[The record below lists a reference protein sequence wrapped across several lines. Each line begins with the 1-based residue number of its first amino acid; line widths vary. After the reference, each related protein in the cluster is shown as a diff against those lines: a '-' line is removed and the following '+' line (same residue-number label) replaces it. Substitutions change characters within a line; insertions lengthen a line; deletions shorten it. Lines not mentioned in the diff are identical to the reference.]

1 MNLFPFLN
9 KSMKKL
15 LGIVVLGLLWF
26 SPGFAEKKNI
36 GNGLTVNIPNG
47 YHYFEITLKQI
58 VSRFPSID
66 ISDYTNS
73 EFGIGANAK
82 LVILANDK
90 KTIKLV
96 KDITSATGLA
106 KLEEQFW
113 SPLEDL
119 MENSEFIDI
128 ITSYG
133 KKKFPKIDWENTS
146 DEDWQIITFKIL
158 EDKRFLKKIDKYI
171 RPLIDN
177 FNSKYLIDKFTLILI
192 ADKKTSLINEINQMS
207 IAEIKNLINEAIK
220 EMGQKD
226 VYLKKFMKN
235 YDVEKNTKGNLYL
248 YFKNVEA
255 LGLPFTPTASDFF
268 VTVEDDKFFT
278 MGSYCYKKCSSTD
291 FLEIIAPTKL
301 YKGFVAKKQSTE
313 NTSDIVFQLE
323 QLSKLYKSGALT
335 KDEFNKAKKKL
346 LN

>member
-1 MNLFPFLN
+1 LC
-9 KSMKKL
+9 
-15 LGIVVLGLLWF
+15 LLWF

-119 MENSEFIDI
+119 LENSEFMDI

-133 KKKFPKIDWENTS
+133 KKKFPKIDWENVS
-146 DEDWQIITFKIL
+146 DEDGQIIAFKIL

-171 RPLIDN
+171 RPLIDK
-177 FNSKYLIDKFTLILI
+177 FNHKYQIDDITLVLI
-192 ADKKTSLINEINQMS
+192 ADKKTSLINEF
-207 IAEIKNLINEAIK
+207 IK
-220 EMGQKD
+220 EMSKENPY
-226 VYLKKFMKN
+226 VKKTK
-235 YDVEKNTKGNLYL
+235 YDVAKNSKGNLYF
-248 YFKNVEA
+248 YVKNAEVY
-255 LGLPFTPTASDFF
+255 GLPFTPKKSDGLL
-268 VTVEDDKFFT
+268 TTKNDKIFY
-278 MGSYCYKKCSSTD
+278 MASYCYKKCSSTD
-291 FLEIIAPTKL
+291 FLEIIAPTNL
-301 YKGFVAKKQSTE
+301 YKGLTTKQEASE
-313 NTSDIVFQLE
+313 NTSNIASQLE

>member
-1 MNLFPFLN
+1 
-9 KSMKKL
+9 MKFALTFISLSL
-15 LGIVVLGLLWF
+15 LICNITYASL
-26 SPGFAEKKNI
+26 KNI

-133 KKKFPKIDWENTS
+133 KKKFPKIDW
-146 DEDWQIITFKIL
+146 
-158 EDKRFLKKIDKYI
+158 
-171 RPLIDN
+171 
-177 FNSKYLIDKFTLILI
+177 
-192 ADKKTSLINEINQMS
+192 
-207 IAEIKNLINEAIK
+207 
-220 EMGQKD
+220 
-226 VYLKKFMKN
+226 
-235 YDVEKNTKGNLYL
+235 
-248 YFKNVEA
+248 
-255 LGLPFTPTASDFF
+255 
-268 VTVEDDKFFT
+268 
-278 MGSYCYKKCSSTD
+278 
-291 FLEIIAPTKL
+291 
-301 YKGFVAKKQSTE
+301 
-313 NTSDIVFQLE
+313 
-323 QLSKLYKSGALT
+323 
-335 KDEFNKAKKKL
+335 
-346 LN
+346 

>member
-1 MNLFPFLN
+1 
-9 KSMKKL
+9 MKKL
-15 LGIVVLGLLWF
+15 LAIVVLGLLW
-26 SPGFAEKKNI
+26 SSSGFAEKKNI

-66 ISDYTNS
+66 ISSYTNS
-73 EFGIGANAK
+73 ELGIGPNAK

-96 KDITSATGLA
+96 EDITSVIGLA
-106 KLEEQFW
+106 ELEEQFM
-113 SPLEDL
+113 SSLEDL
-119 MENSEFIDI
+119 LENSDFIDI

-133 KKKFPKIDWENTS
+133 KKKFPKIDWENVS
-146 DEDWQIITFKIL
+146 DEDWQIILLKTL

-177 FNSKYLIDKFTLILI
+177 FNSKYLIDKITLVLI

-207 IAEIKNLINEAIK
+207 ISEIKNLINEAIK
-220 EMGQKD
+220 EMGRED

-255 LGLPFTPTASDFF
+255 LGLPLTPTASDLF

-278 MGSYCYKKCSSTD
+278 MASYCYKKCSSTD
-291 FLEIIAPTKL
+291 FLEIIAPTNL
-301 YKGFVAKKQSTE
+301 YKGFAAKKQSTE
-313 NTSDIVFQLE
+313 NTSDIAFQLE

-346 LN
+346 LK

>member
-1 MNLFPFLN
+1 
-9 KSMKKL
+9 MKKHLTIL
-15 LGIVVLGLLWF
+15 LIVVSWCNITY
-26 SPGFAEKKNI
+26 ANIKNI
-36 GNGLTVNIPNG
+36 GNGISISLPSG
-47 YHYFEITLKQI
+47 YHYFDITLKQI

-66 ISDYTNS
+66 ISDFTNS

-96 KDITSATGLA
+96 ENITSATGLA
-106 KLEEQFW
+106 ELEEQFM

-133 KKKFPKIDWENTS
+133 KKKFPKIDWENVS

-171 RPLIDN
+171 RPLIDK
-177 FNSKYLIDKFTLILI
+177 FNSKYLIDKFTLVLV

-207 IAEIKNLINEAIK
+207 IAEIKNLINEFIK
-220 EMGQKD
+220 EMGQED
-226 VYLKKFMKN
+226 IYLEKFMKN

-248 YFKNVEA
+248 YFKNAEA
-255 LGLPFTPTASDFF
+255 FGLPFTPTASDFF
-268 VTVEDDKFFT
+268 VTIEDDKFFT
-278 MGSYCYKKCSSTD
+278 MASYCYKKCSSTD
-291 FLEIIAPTKL
+291 FLEIIGPTNL
-301 YKGFVAKKQSTE
+301 YKGFANNQIKTPIIK
-313 NTSDIVFQLE
+313 NNSDIVSQL
-323 QLSKLYKSGALT
+323 KRINDLYKSGALT
-335 KDEFNKAKKKL
+335 KEQFELAKKKL

>member
-1 MNLFPFLN
+1 
-9 KSMKKL
+9 MKKI

-26 SPGFAEKKNI
+26 SPGFAEIKNI

-66 ISDYTNS
+66 INDYTNS

-96 KDITSATGLA
+96 KDITSSTGLA

-133 KKKFPKIDWENTS
+133 KKKFPKIDWEDVS
-146 DEDWQIITFKIL
+146 D
-158 EDKRFLKKIDKYI
+158 
-171 RPLIDN
+171 
-177 FNSKYLIDKFTLILI
+177 
-192 ADKKTSLINEINQMS
+192 
-207 IAEIKNLINEAIK
+207 
-220 EMGQKD
+220 
-226 VYLKKFMKN
+226 
-235 YDVEKNTKGNLYL
+235 
-248 YFKNVEA
+248 
-255 LGLPFTPTASDFF
+255 
-268 VTVEDDKFFT
+268 
-278 MGSYCYKKCSSTD
+278 
-291 FLEIIAPTKL
+291 
-301 YKGFVAKKQSTE
+301 
-313 NTSDIVFQLE
+313 
-323 QLSKLYKSGALT
+323 
-335 KDEFNKAKKKL
+335 
-346 LN
+346 

>member
-1 MNLFPFLN
+1 
-9 KSMKKL
+9 MKFALTFISLSL
-15 LGIVVLGLLWF
+15 LICNITYASL
-26 SPGFAEKKNI
+26 KNI

-96 KDITSATGLA
+96 EDITSATGLA
-106 KLEEQFW
+106 KLEEQFM
-113 SPLEDL
+113 SPFEDL
-119 MENSEFIDI
+119 MANSEFIDI
-128 ITSYG
+128 LTSYG
-133 KKKFPKIDWENTS
+133 KKKFPKIDWENVS
-146 DEDWQIITFKIL
+146 NEDWQIIAFKTL
-158 EDKRFLKKIDKYI
+158 EDKRFLKKIDKYT
-171 RPLIDN
+171 RPLIDK
-177 FNSKYLIDKFTLILI
+177 FNYKYQIDKFTLVLI

-207 IAEIKNLINEAIK
+207 ITEIKNLIDELIE
-220 EMGQKD
+220 EMDQED

-235 YDVEKNTKGNLYL
+235 YDVGKNTKGNLYL
-248 YFKNVEA
+248 YFKNAEA
-255 LGLPFTPTASDFF
+255 FGLPFTPTASDFF
-268 VTVEDDKFFT
+268 VTIDNDKFFT
-278 MGSYCYKKCSSTD
+278 MASYCYKKCSSTD
-291 FLEIIAPTKL
+291 FLEIIGPTNL
-301 YKGFVAKKQSTE
+301 YRGFAAKEQSTE
-313 NTSDIVFQLE
+313 NTYDIASQLE
-323 QLSKLYKSGALT
+323 QLNKLYQSGALT

>member
-1 MNLFPFLN
+1 MNLFPIPN
-9 KSMKKL
+9 KLMKKI
-15 LGIVVLGLLWF
+15 LGIVVPGLLWF
-26 SPGFAEKKNI
+26 SPGFAEIKNI

-66 ISDYTNS
+66 INDYTNS

-133 KKKFPKIDWENTS
+133 KKKFPKIDWEDVS
-146 DEDWQIITFKIL
+146 DEGWQIITFKIL
-158 EDKRFLKKIDKYI
+158 GDKRFLKKIDKYI
-171 RPLIDN
+171 RPLIDK
-177 FNSKYLIDKFTLILI
+177 FNSKYQIDKFTGILI

-207 IAEIKNLINEAIK
+207 IVEIKKLIDEFIK
-220 EMGQKD
+220 EMSKENP
-226 VYLKKFMKN
+226 YFKKMKS
-235 YDVEKNTKGNLYL
+235 YDIAKNSKGNLYL
-248 YFKNVEA
+248 YIKNAEVY
-255 LGLPFTPTASDFF
+255 GLPFTPTTSDGLL
-268 VTVEDDKFFT
+268 TTENDKLFY
-278 MGSYCYKKCSSTD
+278 MASYCYKKCSSTD
-291 FLEIIAPTKL
+291 FLEIIAPTNL
-301 YKGFVAKKQSTE
+301 YKGFAAKKQSTE
-313 NTSDIVFQLE
+313 NTSDIAFQLE